1 MQIRGEVLMQGAK
14 KQTLKV
20 FQDMLTRKK
29 NTNAKVKPIK
39 MQDLTFQNNS
49 INEKQICYG
58 MFYNTN
64 LEIKSTF

>member
-49 INEKQICYG
+49 INEKKKLLWYV
-58 MFYNTN
+58 
-64 LEIKSTF
+64 L